1 MWEFF
6 EENINNED
14 RPCARFKNEK
24 GNTVYLVHSLRDGF
38 AALTS
43 LDFIK
48 SKFISYVDTRL
59 LMTDEE
65 QKLDTRE
72 FISCELKHACEHF
85 EEEYNKQVEKIKLTI
100 F

>member
-1 MWEFF
+1 MWEFI
-6 EENINNED
+6 EENINDED
-14 RPCARFKNEK
+14 RVCARYKNEK
-24 GNTVYLVHSLRDGF
+24 GHTVYLVHALRDGF

-48 SKFISYVDTRL
+48 SKFISYGDTRL

-65 QKLDTRE
+65 QKLEGRE
-72 FISCELKHACEHF
+72 FRLCELKHVCEHF